1 MDEISKYIIQKR
13 LQIILNTKFDLEKNI
28 QPKLSGEAKSIKAV
42 YMELFSILD
51 NIIDKES
58 KFLNDLSQQKYQVI
72 LLHQEQLN
80 HQLE

>member
-28 QPKLSGEAKSIKAV
+28 QPKLSGEAESIKAV

-58 KFLNDLSQQKYQVI
+58 KFLILGSDKLKINEQENQK
-72 LLHQEQLN
+72 LAPNML
-80 HQLE
+80 